1 MKSIFYASL
10 ILCFSS
16 VSRAQHT
23 TPPQILIP
31 DVLYSPG
38 DTVKAYVYMPGNYKQ
53 QKNPVLIFMTTA
65 DISKSDHYI
74 KWASF
79 AARNGFAGI
88 LYQSGMNRAS
98 RDLEKLLDFVSKN
111 SSQFFFDEERV
122 ALYGASGPAS
132 RALPFANDHKQIKAA
147 LIFYGIA
154 DMNSFRVD
162 MPVFIV
168 RSGLDNITLN
178 KRMDTMV
185 FRALEANA
193 PYTIHNFNSAVHG
206 FEVGDDTVISEIMQ
220 TAIDFLKVS
229 LGKPVQAKFSN
240 RQNEIVAMRE
250 MYRGD
255 WRAAV
260 DAFQQALRNNPGDN
274 ETERQIG
281 NAYIEL
287 EEYQRAIEAY
297 DNSLA
302 HGNWRRGEIAIKK
315 CEAYAALNNYDA
327 AINEMR
333 ILKKIGWL
341 DPSLFEPKPVFKNL
355 LNSVAYKN
363 FVGEK

>member
-1 MKSIFYASL
+1 MTSIFCASL
-10 ILCFSS
+10 IVCFSS
-16 VSRAQHT
+16 LRRAQHSSPT
-23 TPPQILIP
+23 QVLIP

-38 DTVKAYVYMPGNYKQ
+38 DTVKAYFYMPPNYIQ
-53 QKNPVLIFMTTA
+53 QKNPVLIFTSTA
-65 DISKSDHYI
+65 DISTWDHYI

-88 LYQSGMNRAS
+88 LYQSGMNRVN
-98 RDLEKLLDFVSKN
+98 RDLEKLLDFVSKHSN
-111 SSQFFFDEERV
+111 QYFFDEERV

-132 RALPFANDHKQIKAA
+132 HALPFANDHKEIKAA

-154 DMNSFRVD
+154 EMNSFRVD

-178 KRMDTMV
+178 KRLDTMV
-185 FRALEANA
+185 FRALQANA

-206 FEVGDDTVISEIMQ
+206 FEDGDDAVISEIMQ

-229 LGKPVQAKFSN
+229 LGKPVQAEFSGK
-240 RQNEIVAMRE
+240 QNEIVAMRE

-260 DAFQQALRNNPGDN
+260 DAFQQALRSNPGDN

-287 EEYQRAIEAY
+287 GEYQQAIEAY
-297 DNSLA
+297 DNSLT
-302 HGNWRRGEIAIKK
+302 HGNWRKGEIAIKK
-315 CEAYAALNNYDA
+315 CEGYAGLNNYDA
-327 AINEMR
+327 AIHEMR

-341 DPSLFEPKPVFKNL
+341 DQSIFEQKPVFKNL
-355 LNSVAYKN
+355 LHSTSLKN
-363 FVGEK
+363 FMSEK